1 MRGRGPV
8 RTLRPVGFP
17 RLRLVVARISNSRKS
32 AYTLIAAAVVLPRL
46 IVLVDQRGAI
56 LPAFTEGEKSDDIA
70 RTFIASGTFGFIPH
84 IPTAYTQPLYSFF
97 LIPLYWAFGRT
108 WEVVGGA
115 QIVVA
120 VATSLIVFE
129 IGRRWLRRWAGLC
142 AALLVSVH
150 PYSLWHDVHINREI
164 LDGLLAAAI
173 FMLSLALVDR
183 RSAKT
188 AVALGVVFGLSI
200 LSNVRL
206 TALPLFIGV
215 LCLWYWKPSRRSL
228 VAIGAML
235 AACVVVLLP
244 WVIRNRVQVGCFA
257 LTTDSRALWEANN
270 SQTLS
275 TLRRG
280 SWIDNIPLP
289 ASFPPSAQ
297 DAGREYRRHGKI
309 VRVNE
314 CAQVPFFQNKVLS
327 FWVHHPG
334 EKAELAAQGSL
345 MLWNPIVS
353 PPPTRADEVSWLTSL
368 RDTVEP
374 LFMAPIFLLGLYGLF
389 RVPRRVAVLSVI
401 LLGYQW
407 GMAIIFV
414 GATRYR
420 VPWDFVAAL
429 LAGAAL
435 VDLAERLGRRRT
447 RAAALATVPE

>member
-1 MRGRGPV
+1 VSRYVTEVTR
-8 RTLRPVGFP
+8 
-17 RLRLVVARISNSRKS
+17 SRKR
-32 AYTLIAAAVVLPRL
+32 AYTLIAAAVVVPRA
-46 IVLVDQRGAI
+46 IVLLDQRGAI
-56 LPAFTEGEKSDDIA
+56 LPAFTYGEKSDDIA

-97 LIPLYWAFGRT
+97 LIPLYWALGRS

-115 QIVVA
+115 QILVA

-129 IGRRWLRRWAGLC
+129 IGRRWLRRWGGLC
-142 AALLVSVH
+142 AALLVSIH

-173 FMLSLALVDR
+173 LLLSLALIER
-183 RSAKT
+183 RSLKL
-188 AVALGVVFGLSI
+188 AVTLGAVFGLSI

-206 TALPLFIGV
+206 TALPLIIAA
-215 LCLWYWKPSRRSL
+215 LCLWYWKPSRRSF
-228 VAIGAML
+228 VAVGAVL

-270 SQTLS
+270 SLTLS

-280 SWIDNIPLP
+280 SWIDNVPLP

-309 VRVNE
+309 VRVDE
-314 CAQVPFFQNKVLS
+314 CAQVPFYQNKVIS
-327 FWVHHPG
+327 FWEHHPV
-334 EKAELAAQGSL
+334 EKAKLAAQGSL
-345 MLWNPIVS
+345 MLWNPVVS
-353 PPPTRADEVSWLTSL
+353 PPPTRSDEVSWLTSL

-374 LFMAPIFLLGLYGLF
+374 LFIAPIYLLALYGLT
-389 RVPRRVAVLSVI
+389 RVPRRLAVLSVI
-401 LLGYQW
+401 LLGYQETL
-407 GMAIIFV
+407 AILFV

-435 VDLAERLGRRRT
+435 VDLAERLGRRRAA
-447 RAAALATVPE
+447 RAGGLAQ